1 MFNLMEELF
10 APGRKHTEDERQRL
24 ALTREDLGEGAPHKG
39 PIDLASGKVVV
50 RIPGAAPAPDTT
62 PDTGPGTDLTAES
75 APAATDT
82 TPGSGAGPGAGP
94 GAGAG
99 AGAGSVLAAA
109 PAAGPETG
117 TPEAPGRPRDEDPAQ
132 DQD

>member
-75 APAATDT
+75 APAADT
-82 TPGSGAGPGAGP
+82 TPGSG
-94 GAGAG
+94 
-99 AGAGSVLAAA
+99 
-109 PAAGPETG
+109 TG
-117 TPEAPGRPRDEDPAQ
+117 TGELGLQ
-132 DQD
+132 DGSRGSRG

>member
-50 RIPGAAPAPDTT
+50 RIPGAAPAPDAV
-62 PDTGPGTDLTAES
+62 PDTAPEAEAAAEPEAAAQPETLPDTAPE
-75 APAATDT
+75 AE
-82 TPGSGAGPGAGP
+82 
-94 GAGAG
+94 
-99 AGAGSVLAAA
+99 AA
-109 PAAGPETG
+109 PAAANGPE
-117 TPEAPGRPRDEDPAQ
+117 PEVEAAPEPKAATEPGS
-132 DQD
+132 